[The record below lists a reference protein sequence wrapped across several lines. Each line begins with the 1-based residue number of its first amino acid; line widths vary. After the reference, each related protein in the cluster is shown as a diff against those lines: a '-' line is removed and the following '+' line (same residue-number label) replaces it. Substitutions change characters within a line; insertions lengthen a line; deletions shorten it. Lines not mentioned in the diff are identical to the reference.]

1 MARLLYIKLDGGVHT
16 VHSNEACTSAAVVF
30 TQKQGT
36 PFDLSIAFCTAGA
49 AGALADLSGVN
60 VSFKRTDRFS
70 SSLSAA
76 ITTPGSIRL
85 LNPNYTI
92 SGSAGSTRYNFL
104 TNLQSGLVQSD
115 MLLAASVSYD
125 VEITWTL
132 EGSAQTYKTTN
143 TFTVLIE
150 SAVYG
155 GTENAPSAALSTSR
169 VVFVDDNY
177 DVLSAQGFN
186 AHVNLQ
192 DAIDAA
198 WALTPAPS
206 TTDPVII
213 RLGSLS
219 TAGDAT
225 ITATAAAAL
234 IIQGQGKAISTAGT
248 ISYDADYAHTITL
261 QGVTCQMAIALGTG
275 ESQILSLL
283 QSNVTGITTEVPIT
297 FDGDAS
303 SRVDLLTVNGVDGAN
318 GLDATT
324 AYLGSA
330 TYGEDANPAPSITLQ
345 GQMVIGHY
353 LVNGG
358 NGGAGGDGNSTYPLG
373 KLGGSGGGGSSIT
386 LRGNALVELVT
397 VHVGN
402 AGLNGTSFT
411 GYDPPSGVVSG
422 GGGIVIAYDSPYA
435 RILQFSTPDGGL
447 DNYGAAGPK
456 AASIGYVYP
465 LQLPLLGADPA
476 TPPAGSVLYN
486 VNAELRLKNSAGTVT
501 TLTDAL
507 MPSDLNDVLR
517 RNYAAD
523 AGSTDSYA
531 ATLSPVPAAYVTGAQ
546 YRFKANTANTGAAT
560 INFNGLGAK
569 TIVKVAG
576 GMSTALATNDIRAG
590 QWVDVVY
597 DGTNMQ
603 MQSTLGNAGS
613 FSGIYSDLTGKPT
626 LGTASPLDVAASG
639 NAASGEVVKGND
651 SRLTDARTP
660 TAHASTHVNGTDDIQ
675 SATSSQ
681 KGLATAAQITKLD
694 GIEAAADVT
703 DAGNV
708 GSSIHGASAVTTLND
723 TDKVPVTVAG
733 TLSTIAYSALKTL
746 LNAIYALK
754 GATTSSGLT
763 MATGKLLGRGTASTG
778 AIEEITLGTNLSLSG
793 TTLNAAGGGGGG
805 LTNVTETLHT
815 ASPNNTLNAEQL
827 EVTGGTTNTDF
838 VLTPKGT
845 GAFIIGNEPDSGT
858 TGGNK
863 RGANSFDSQ
872 TLRVAATQV
881 ASGLGAAI
889 VAGAR
894 NTGSGDYS
902 FIAGFGNTASSA
914 NAVSF
919 GTTNTAS
926 GTSSAAIGNSNTASG
941 VSSMAVGQTNS
952 ATLQGSFAHGNFGS
966 ADGYGMY
973 AHASWYFS
981 VAGDG
986 QFLRQVL
993 QCKTTTNS
1001 AVEMLARAGVTS
1013 SRLFCPAGYVLSCLI
1028 NISGVK
1034 SDGSAVAHY
1043 VRQFS
1048 LKNVG
1053 GTTAQIYAPVTIGTD
1068 NAAGTSISVTA
1079 DDTNDSLLIQP
1090 TGVTSE
1096 TWRWVAV
1103 VEAIR
1108 IAYGT

>member
-16 VHSNEACTSAAVVF
+16 VHSNEACTSSAVVF

-36 PFDLSIAFCTAGA
+36 PFDLSVAFCTAGA

-70 SSLSAA
+70 TSLSAS

-85 LNPNYTI
+85 LTPNYTI

-104 TNLQSGLVQSD
+104 INLQSGLVQSD

-143 TFTVLIE
+143 TFTFLIE

-225 ITATAAAAL
+225 ITATAPTAL

-248 ISYDADYAHTITL
+248 ISFAADYAHTITL
-261 QGVTCQMAIALGTG
+261 QGLTCLLAIARGGGGAQDLN
-275 ESQILSLL
+275 LL
-283 QSNVTGITTEVPIT
+283 QANVTEITTEVVLTI
-297 FDGDAS
+297 DGDSA
-303 SRVDLLTVNGVDGAN
+303 SRVDLITVNGLDGVDGDDAD
-318 GLDATT
+318 LDSAATVGT
-324 AYLGSA
+324 AA
-330 TYGEDANPAPSITLQ
+330 VDTPSMILQ
-345 GQMVIGHY
+345 GQVVIGQL
-353 LVNGG
+353 LVNAGDGGDGG
-358 NGGAGGDGNSTYPLG
+358 NGNSTYPGGTLAG
-373 KLGGSGGGGSSIT
+373 AGGSGGGIT
-386 LRGNALVELVT
+386 MRGNTVVELVT

-402 AGLNGTSFT
+402 SGTRGTSFT
-411 GYDPPSGVVSG
+411 GYDPPPGGVNG
-422 GGGIVIAYDSPYA
+422 GGGITIQFDSPFA
-435 RILQFSTPDGGL
+435 RVLEFSAPDGGV
-447 DNYGAAGPK
+447 DTDGFAPSSGQINP
-456 AASIGYVYP
+456 SIGYTYP
-465 LQLPLLGADPA
+465 LQLPLLSSDPA

-501 TLTDAL
+501 TLTEAL
-507 MPSDLNDVLR
+507 MPSDLNDVLK

-626 LGTASPLDVAASG
+626 LGTASALDVAASG

-660 TAHASTHVNGTDDIQ
+660 STH
-675 SATSSQ
+675 ATSHKS
-681 KGLATAAQITKLD
+681 GGADAIKLD
-694 GIEAAADVT
+694 ELAAPT
-703 DAGNV
+703 D
-708 GSSIHGASAVTTLND
+708 VTTLN
-723 TDKVPVTVAG
+723 
-733 TLSTIAYSALKTL
+733 
-746 LNAIYALK
+746 
-754 GATTSSGLT
+754 ATTSAHGLLP
-763 MATGKLLGRGTASTG
+763 KLG
-778 AIEEITLGTNLSLSG
+778 
-793 TTLNAAGGGGGG
+793 
-805 LTNVTETLHT
+805 
-815 ASPNNTLNAEQL
+815 
-827 EVTGGTTNTDF
+827 GGTTNFLRADGSWATAPVVIQLACSDESTA
-838 VLTPKGT
+838 LT
-845 GAFIIGNEPDSGT
+845 SGT
-858 TGGNK
+858 AKATFRMPYAMAITQVRASVNTAPTG
-863 RGANSFDSQ
+863 S
-872 TLRVAATQV
+872 TLIVDINENGTSILSTKLSIDASEKTSTTAATAAVISDSALADDAEITIDIDQIG
-881 ASGLGAAI
+881 AS
-889 VAGAR
+889 VAGA
-894 NTGSGDYS
+894 G
-902 FIAGFGNTASSA
+902 
-914 NAVSF
+914 
-919 GTTNTAS
+919 
-926 GTSSAAIGNSNTASG
+926 
-941 VSSMAVGQTNS
+941 
-952 ATLQGSFAHGNFGS
+952 
-966 ADGYGMY
+966 
-973 AHASWYFS
+973 
-981 VAGDG
+981 
-986 QFLRQVL
+986 
-993 QCKTTTNS
+993 
-1001 AVEMLARAGVTS
+1001 
-1013 SRLFCPAGYVLSCLI
+1013 
-1028 NISGVK
+1028 
-1034 SDGSAVAHY
+1034 
-1043 VRQFS
+1043 
-1048 LKNVG
+1048 LKI
-1053 GTTAQIYAPVTIGTD
+1053 TIIGTP
-1068 NAAGTSISVTA
+1068 V
-1079 DDTNDSLLIQP
+1079 
-1090 TGVTSE
+1090 
-1096 TWRWVAV
+1096 
-1103 VEAIR
+1103 
-1108 IAYGT
+1108 

>member
-16 VHSNEACTSAAVVF
+16 VHSNEACTSSAVVF

-36 PFDLSIAFCTAGA
+36 PFDLSVAFCTAGA

-70 SSLSAA
+70 TSLSAS

-104 TNLQSGLVQSD
+104 INLQSGLVQSD

-225 ITATAAAAL
+225 ITATAPTAL

-248 ISYDADYAHTITL
+248 ISFDADYAHTITL
-261 QGVTCQMAIALGTG
+261 QGLTCLLAIARGG
-275 ESQILSLL
+275 GGAQDVNLL
-283 QSNVTGITTEVPIT
+283 QAAVTEITTEVVLTI
-297 FDGDAS
+297 DGDSA
-303 SRVDLLTVNGVDGAN
+303 SRVDLLTINGVDGAN
-318 GLDATT
+318 GDDAD
-324 AYLGSA
+324 GDSGA
-330 TYGEDANPAPSITLQ
+330 TVGANAIAAPSMILQ
-345 GQMVIGHY
+345 GQMVIGQF

-358 NGGAGGDGNSTYPLG
+358 DGGAGGDGNSTYPLG
-373 KLGGSGGGGSSIT
+373 KLGGAGGGGGGII

-402 AGLNGTSFT
+402 SGMNGTSFS
-411 GYDPPSGVVSG
+411 GDPPSGTNHIS
-422 GGGIVIAYDSPYA
+422 GGIVISYDSPYA
-435 RILQFSTPDGGL
+435 RILEFSTPDGGL
-447 DNYGAAGPK
+447 DNYGEAGNIAP
-456 AASIGYVYP
+456 SIGYTYP
-465 LQLPLLGADPA
+465 LQLPLLSSDPA

-501 TLTDAL
+501 TLTEAL
-507 MPSDLNDVLR
+507 MPSDLNDVLKK
-517 RNYAAD
+517 NYAAD

-626 LGTASPLDVAASG
+626 LGTASALDVAASG

-660 TAHASTHVNGTDDIQ
+660 STH
-675 SATSSQ
+675 ATSHKS
-681 KGLATAAQITKLD
+681 GGADAIKLD
-694 GIEAAADVT
+694 ELAAPT
-703 DAGNV
+703 D
-708 GSSIHGASAVTTLND
+708 VTTLN
-723 TDKVPVTVAG
+723 
-733 TLSTIAYSALKTL
+733 
-746 LNAIYALK
+746 
-754 GATTSSGLT
+754 ATTSSHGLLP
-763 MATGKLLGRGTASTG
+763 KLG
-778 AIEEITLGTNLSLSG
+778 
-793 TTLNAAGGGGGG
+793 
-805 LTNVTETLHT
+805 
-815 ASPNNTLNAEQL
+815 
-827 EVTGGTTNTDF
+827 GGTTNFLRADGSWATAPQAIQLACSDESTA
-838 VLTPKGT
+838 LTS
-845 GAFIIGNEPDSGT
+845 GAAKATFRMPYAMTI
-858 TGGNK
+858 
-863 RGANSFDSQ
+863 
-872 TLRVAATQV
+872 TQV
-881 ASGLGAAI
+881 RASVNTAP
-889 VAGAR
+889 
-894 NTGSGDYS
+894 TGS
-902 FIAGFGNTASSA
+902 
-914 NAVSF
+914 
-919 GTTNTAS
+919 
-926 GTSSAAIGNSNTASG
+926 
-941 VSSMAVGQTNS
+941 
-952 ATLQGSFAHGNFGS
+952 TLIV
-966 ADGYGMY
+966 D
-973 AHASWYFS
+973 
-981 VAGDG
+981 
-986 QFLRQVL
+986 
-993 QCKTTTNS
+993 
-1001 AVEMLARAGVTS
+1001 
-1013 SRLFCPAGYVLSCLI
+1013 I
-1028 NISGVK
+1028 NE
-1034 SDGSAVAHY
+1034 
-1043 VRQFS
+1043 
-1048 LKNVG
+1048 N
-1053 GTTAQIYAPVTIGTD
+1053 
-1068 NAAGTSISVTA
+1068 GTSILSTKLSIDASEKTSTTAATAAVISDSALA
-1079 DDTNDSLLIQP
+1079 DDAEITIDIDQIGAS
-1090 TGVTSE
+1090 
-1096 TWRWVAV
+1096 
-1103 VEAIR
+1103 
-1108 IAYGT
+1108 IAGAGLKITIIGTPV